1 MSSTTST
8 SSDRSKAIRGTTV
21 ILKIQYYGPNGL
33 ETDTDQMPYIKI
45 TDANGEVQLA
55 STQTGVTREDT
66 GLYKYSYSIQ
76 KGAAEGLWEDE
87 WVSTINGT
95 TITNNFSFL
104 VMDSS
109 DLTEATGSVRL
120 GDDVNFNF
128 SDEELKGINILMKYL
143 KCRLRSNGR
152 KPKRDSFGAFV
163 LDGYGSIVYEE
174 CNVFSD
180 EILACFLCSALSEFN
195 MIPFFT
201 SYTFA
206 DGVIKTLFSSMIVE
220 GAYVI
225 ALASQAL
232 VEKGRDFSISDGGI
246 NYQPPQLGD
255 FLASQYNNFLSN
267 YRERLKFVKNNI
279 RPGPQGFGTFTNL
292 ASGAPAFTRLR
303 HLRSRR
309 II

>member
-1 MSSTTST
+1 MSTTTST

-21 ILKIQYYGPNGL
+21 ILKIQYYGPNGS
-33 ETDTDQMPYIKI
+33 ESDTDQMPYIKL
-45 TDANGEVQLA
+45 TDSNGNEQLA

-66 GLYKYSYSIQ
+66 GLYSYSYSIQ
-76 KGAAEGLWEDE
+76 SGAAEGLWEDE

-109 DLTEATGSVRL
+109 DLSEATGTVRL
-120 GDDVNFNF
+120 GDDVNFDF
-128 SDEELKGINILMKYL
+128 SDEELAGVNILLKYL
-143 KCRLRSNGR
+143 KCRLRSDGR
-152 KPKRDSFGAFV
+152 KPKRDKFGAFV
-163 LDGYGSIVYEE
+163 LDGYGSIIYEE

-180 EILACFLCSALSEFN
+180 ELLACFLCSALSEFN

-206 DGVIKTLFSSMIVE
+206 DQVIQTLFSAMIVE

-225 ALASQAL
+225 ALASQSL
-232 VEKGRDFSISDGGI
+232 VEKGRDFTVSDGGI
-246 NYQPPQLGD
+246 SYQPPQLGD
-255 FLASQYNNFLSN
+255 FLASQYNNFLSS

-292 ASGAPAFTRLR
+292 ASGAPAFVRLR